1 MLPAR
6 RIAVCSRR
14 PLLSAQYAFRTVA
27 LSVNGF
33 TASRVSTNT
42 PIVTHWHLR
51 TLLVTMNGQT
61 SRLKSLLRS
70 ADQTYPHFV
79 SDRRTQQ

>member
-1 MLPAR
+1 VLPAR

-14 PLLSAQYAFRTVA
+14 PLLSNTHSETVA

-33 TASRVSTNT
+33 TASRVSRNT

-61 SRLKSLLRS
+61 SRLKSLSRS